1 MAEHMTEGECSEV
14 AALFS
19 IFANPTRLKLFCA
32 LQDGPK
38 TVSELAE
45 ASGASMQN
53 VSQHLR
59 LMRDKGAL
67 TMKREGQFIY
77 YSVTD
82 ERLFQAARLMRD
94 ALGDELRRKAGVA
107 RS

>member
-32 LQDGPK
+32 LQDGEK

-45 ASGASMQN
+45 AAEVTMQN

-59 LMRDKGAL
+59 VMRDKGAI
-67 TMKREGQFIY
+67 TMRRDGQNVFCSILDDRY
-77 YSVTD
+77 V
-82 ERLFQAARLMRD
+82 QAARLVRD
-94 ALGDELRRKAGVA
+94 ALTDELRRKAGV
-107 RS
+107 